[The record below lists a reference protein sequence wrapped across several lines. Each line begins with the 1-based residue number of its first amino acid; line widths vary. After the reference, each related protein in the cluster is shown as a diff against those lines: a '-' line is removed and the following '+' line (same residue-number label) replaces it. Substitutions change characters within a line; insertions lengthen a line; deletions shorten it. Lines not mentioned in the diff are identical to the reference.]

1 MLTAIGEKAFRGY
14 KDLTSVT
21 IPDSVTEISSWAFE
35 NCTSLTV
42 KCTPGSYAWK
52 YCRAKG
58 IPLDHPASGKGAD
71 TDKAC
76 PPRRGVL
83 AGYLAVSKVRS
94 LTERSMRCFSR
105 RRTIPRN

>member
-42 KCTPGSYAWK
+42 
-52 YCRAKG
+52 RAR
-58 IPLDHPASGKGAD
+58 IQIRPAHRAEG
-71 TDKAC
+71 
-76 PPRRGVL
+76 
-83 AGYLAVSKVRS
+83 
-94 LTERSMRCFSR
+94 F
-105 RRTIPRN
+105 